1 VRGHIPLGYV
11 ADELV
16 SASLGMVE
24 SPA

>member
-16 SASLGMVE
+16 SASLGVVE
-24 SPA
+24 SAA